1 MASSASTTSDPR
13 TKAFGQA
20 CMAMRLPTAAG
31 QAANASW
38 SAEIASESLSLARDL
53 PARSIRTEL
62 NFSIHGVS
70 IGLIE
75 SLHGPDGDEQ
85 AASEQDGGQ
94 EECCALLPGEHC
106 EQAENEEGIHGNGR
120 RHQADPRVG
129 HVSCSPAYM

>member
-13 TKAFGQA
+13 TKALGQA

-38 SAEIASESLSLARDL
+38 SGEIASQSLSLARAL

-70 IGLIE
+70 VGLIE
-75 SLHGPDGDEQ
+75 SLHGPDGEEQ
-85 AASEQDGGQ
+85 AAREQGSGK
-94 EECCALLPGEHC
+94 EEHHALLP
-106 EQAENEEGIHGNGR
+106 
-120 RHQADPRVG
+120 
-129 HVSCSPAYM
+129 S